1 MPVCEVRISKA
12 LTNTNDISDTKFV
25 FKGFDLTE
33 I

>member
-1 MPVCEVRISKA
+1 MHICEIRISKA
-12 LTNTNDISDTKFV
+12 LKNTNDISDAKFV